1 MEKCT
6 ICDVELISEEP
17 KILTMGAYGTPKY
30 LCLCC
35 SDDIDEATRGKDI
48 DSIAAAMDRLGKRM
62 AETNPDK
69 LTFDT
74 VNTIMESAAERAK
87 RIKEGTYDFSLDDE
101 ESDDDDGFDEIPEEL
116 LETEEDRELDRAD
129 EEVLR
134 KFDKFY
140 NILVGVL
147 SAAFVGFVVWRI
159 VDTFFLK

>member
-48 DSIAAAMDRLGKRM
+48 NSIAAAMDRLGKRM

-116 LETEEDRELDRAD
+116 LESEEDVALDKKD
-129 EEVLR
+129 EENMK
-134 KFDKFY
+134 KFDKVY
-140 NILVGVL
+140 NIILTISLIALG
-147 SAAFVGFVVWRI
+147 GMIIWRI
-159 VDTFFLK
+159 IQALLK